1 MRKLIITLL
10 TTLLLFGQQAN
21 ASNIEVLPTMQSK
34 TNVQDR
40 VWVGTFQIVWNDF
53 MDKVAHTIVKFT
65 EGTPEIVNELNRQD
79 FTVNEL
85 SENCYYRYVGK
96 IQKSTKKTIAKAIRK
111 KFHETSDLLDKLDLT
126 PSKDRFIVYAILKKD
141 FQFVSAFDKLG
152 QADFRGKQTEFFC
165 INSSSDEG
173 LDKNVKVL
181 FYNTP
186 SDFAVVLDTVG
197 KDEVYLYKTPNTK
210 AFNYIYSDMVKK
222 QQAFKGETDFRKT
235 DELKV
240 PNLKFFEEKSFE
252 EVCGK
257 RIKGTNLMID
267 QAIET
272 IKFEMDNTGVKL
284 KSEAAMTI
292 MKMSLK
298 PQFEPRYFN
307 FDDTFV
313 LFLKEKGK
321 DKPYFAL
328 RVHDIENFQ

>member
-1 MRKLIITLL
+1 M
-10 TTLLLFGQQAN
+10 
-21 ASNIEVLPTMQSK
+21 
-34 TNVQDR
+34 
-40 VWVGTFQIVWNDF
+40 
-53 MDKVAHTIVKFT
+53 
-65 EGTPEIVNELNRQD
+65 
-79 FTVNEL
+79 
-85 SENCYYRYVGK
+85 
-96 IQKSTKKTIAKAIRK
+96 
-111 KFHETSDLLDKLDLT
+111 
-126 PSKDRFIVYAILKKD
+126 
-141 FQFVSAFDKLG
+141 
-152 QADFRGKQTEFFC
+152 
-165 INSSSDEG
+165 
-173 LDKNVKVL
+173 
-181 FYNTP
+181 
-186 SDFAVVLDTVG
+186 
-197 KDEVYLYKTPNTK
+197 YKTPNTK

-267 QAIET
+267 QAMET

-292 MKMSLK
+292 MKMSLE